1 MSGELFDRLRT
12 RARDFE
18 FAQWIRLWLRE
29 KIQSDHR
36 GGDALQRL
44 DDGLD
49 VHHSGSLGFAPQ
61 DIDAAG
67 ASPEGEEELRVH
79 FMGLQGA
86 SSPLPAYLVDPLQR
100 SDERWNPLREFYR
113 LFEGRVYRVLG
124 AGLIERSPVLRAELG
139 AADPLGRHLRE
150 WTGGRD
156 AAGSGMRSGGLAQLV
171 PRSRSRKGLERFLS
185 RQLGTDRVQ
194 VDDRSVAWVPNPSPA
209 SLDGCLLDGSSATGD
224 SIPVQGE
231 KVSISLGPVGWESY
245 RAGVADPE
253 ALRRKMSELMTAF
266 LPRPMEW
273 EAEIVL
279 DPSTIPA
286 GAGRGLGD
294 GEAQAVLG
302 AAGWLGEAD
311 AEPGRM
317 ALG

>member
-139 AADPLGRHLRE
+139 LGCGGWRGDCSNPAPLPVTPCEANANRGLLPHL
-150 WTGGRD
+150 D
-156 AAGSGMRSGGLAQLV
+156 ASTR
-171 PRSRSRKGLERFLS
+171 RSR
-185 RQLGTDRVQ
+185 
-194 VDDRSVAWVPNPSPA
+194 
-209 SLDGCLLDGSSATGD
+209 
-224 SIPVQGE
+224 
-231 KVSISLGPVGWESY
+231 
-245 RAGVADPE
+245 
-253 ALRRKMSELMTAF
+253 
-266 LPRPMEW
+266 
-273 EAEIVL
+273 
-279 DPSTIPA
+279 
-286 GAGRGLGD
+286 
-294 GEAQAVLG
+294 
-302 AAGWLGEAD
+302 
-311 AEPGRM
+311 
-317 ALG
+317 